1 MKKPKIFFRP
11 IGESG
16 PLSVYWY
23 EGPYGDA
30 VEAINGTGVAWY
42 SPTGELLGVEFDDVK
57 KDEDTQKL
65 NLQNGKQVELIV
77 LKGKANVKIV
87 TKPMRTILSQ
97 RRKKDIISR

>member
-30 VEAINGTGVAWY
+30 VEAMNGTGVAWY
-42 SPTGELLGVEFDDVK
+42 SPTGELLGVEFDEVK
-57 KDEDTQKL
+57 KDGDTQKL
-65 NLQNGKQVELIV
+65 ILQNGKEVELNV
-77 LKGKANVKIV
+77 LRGKANVKIV
-87 TKPMRTILSQ
+87 EKPMRTILGQ
-97 RRKKDIISR
+97 RRKKEIISR